1 MFLSCRNKFCSANQL
16 TVFYMMGTLVVKRLS
31 NFWSEHLGKT
41 RSQHFLPGESL
52 VRVKCMPLKTEQKLV
67 IVSGR
72 IQS

>member
-1 MFLSCRNKFCSANQL
+1 
-16 TVFYMMGTLVVKRLS
+16 MMGTLVVKRLS

>member
-1 MFLSCRNKFCSANQL
+1 
-16 TVFYMMGTLVVKRLS
+16 MMGTLVVKRLS
-31 NFWSEHLGKT
+31 NIWSEHFGKT
-41 RSQHFLPGESL
+41 RSQQFFPGEPL